1 MEIGNVGIVPEK
13 LRQANVGISAAQESQ
28 SYQGDQQIRGKR
40 QPKMMENETEYHL
53 STLENKHVKLVS
65 RHLRKSSE
73 NDDLMCS
80 YQNSITVKE
89 EQALLNDMF
98 KMLVAIHEEFEQ
110 INKKYTYNI
119 WFDNIDQRVFSFKYK
134 VCNWLKEQE
143 KEHKRNHSSR
153 STARS
158 SSSKSKFPTWKKAVE
173 EKTRVADLTA
183 EGSFMNKKRDAVYVD
198 DAEYQA
204 EALMMEEEWQKQ

>member
-1 MEIGNVGIVPEK
+1 
-13 LRQANVGISAAQESQ
+13 
-28 SYQGDQQIRGKR
+28 
-40 QPKMMENETEYHL
+40 MMENEREYHL

-65 RHLRKSSE
+65 RHLRKSCE
-73 NDDLMCS
+73 NDALMCS

-98 KMLVAIHEEFEQ
+98 QMLVAIHEEFEQ
-110 INKKYTYNI
+110 IDKEYTYNI
-119 WFDNIDQRVFSFKYK
+119 WFDNIDQKVFSFTYK

-158 SSSKSKFPTWKKAVE
+158 SSSKSKSST
-173 EKTRVADLTA
+173 
-183 EGSFMNKKRDAVYVD
+183 
-198 DAEYQA
+198 
-204 EALMMEEEWQKQ
+204 